1 LGPIV
6 DVYIV
11 SKLANFWGVVNYGV
25 ILSRCSTSSDAIR
38 VAVQT
43 AARAAKRIGRAQVLV
58 EDADGERRVVWDST
72 RDGFATG

>member
-1 LGPIV
+1 V

-38 VAVQT
+38 LAVQT
-43 AARAAKRIGRAQVLV
+43 AARVAKGNGPAQVLI
-58 EDADGERRVVWDST
+58 ESNEGHRRVVWDST
-72 RDGFATG
+72 RDGFAAG

>member
-1 LGPIV
+1 M

-25 ILSRCSTSSDAIR
+25 ILSRAATSSDAIR
-38 VAVQT
+38 LAVQT
-43 AARAAKRIGRAQVLV
+43 AARVAKGNGPTQVLV
-58 EDADGERRVVWDST
+58 EGDEGHRRVIWDST

>member
-1 LGPIV
+1 M

-25 ILSRCSTSSDAIR
+25 ILSRSATCSDAIGI
-38 VAVQT
+38 AVQT
-43 AARAAKRIGRAQVLV
+43 AARVAKANGPAQVLV
-58 EDADGERRVVWDST
+58 DDGGDRRVIWDST